1 MMIGIRIYLG
11 DKPSDDWFTAYNSY
25 RHNDITIGLIIIVS
39 GIKSESECVE
49 RIQEFLDTQICE
61 PWLSI
66 NGSEASIDGKNLKK
80 YLFTTSYSVVLN
92 EFDPEGKHYRARLK
106 FGRPDFSKT
115 EIQKEY
121 GFAYTYYFKGW
132 TTTIVMDFNEYSQA
146 VEVIGNPNPIATKLR
161 EEAPALDSIASSSKP
176 PTTSQRPPTPH
187 GGSLGGEITSRDDGY
202 QVVLLI
208 HGIRTQA
215 DWGPM
220 VQSKLEVPGQID
232 VIPIRYGYFDA
243 FRFWFPFWTRN
254 KPIERVY
261 EQIRVAL
268 QKYRRSHPD
277 AKLSIIAHSFGTYI
291 IGEILK
297 RGFDLQID
305 RLLLCGSVLPQGFLW
320 HQYQGRFADDKVVN
334 ECGKADVWPVLAQ
347 SASWGYGASGTHGF
361 GAVLVKDRF
370 HAGGHGQYFD
380 SGFVEKYWEPF
391 IRRGEYRGT
400 AFETKMPPTPWWLSV
415 LGILPLQWMIV
426 ALIVLALALAT
437 WPIHGMNVTPFQSRS
452 NTESSAYSHK
462 QPLKPVLPD
471 DIDIASASFMDYEG
485 DVRAPRLDLKLTNMG
500 ARPAFITQVK
510 VNVKRTWRLRDLPQ
524 VPGVIVP
531 PGHNYVVKL
540 KPREGPYQET
550 KGLSEG
556 LGKDEFGRF
565 SLQFEEDPWAASNL
579 RVAGFARSRALSG
592 R

>member
-1 MMIGIRIYLG
+1 
-11 DKPSDDWFTAYNSY
+11 
-25 RHNDITIGLIIIVS
+25 
-39 GIKSESECVE
+39 
-49 RIQEFLDTQICE
+49 
-61 PWLSI
+61 
-66 NGSEASIDGKNLKK
+66 
-80 YLFTTSYSVVLN
+80 
-92 EFDPEGKHYRARLK
+92 
-106 FGRPDFSKT
+106 
-115 EIQKEY
+115 
-121 GFAYTYYFKGW
+121 
-132 TTTIVMDFNEYSQA
+132 
-146 VEVIGNPNPIATKLR
+146 
-161 EEAPALDSIASSSKP
+161 
-176 PTTSQRPPTPH
+176 
-187 GGSLGGEITSRDDGY
+187 
-202 QVVLLI
+202 
-208 HGIRTQA
+208 
-215 DWGPM
+215 M
-220 VQSKLEVPGQID
+220 VRSKLEVPGQIE

-243 FRFWFPFWTRN
+243 FRFWSPFWTRK
-254 KPIERVY
+254 KPVEKVY
-261 EQIRVAL
+261 IQIRVAL
-268 QKYRRSHPD
+268 QKYKRDHPD
-277 AKLSIIAHSFGTYI
+277 AKLSIIAHSFGTYVV
-291 IGEILK
+291 GQILK
-297 RGFDLQID
+297 RGFDLQIH
-305 RLLLCGSVLPQGFLW
+305 RLILCSSVLPQDFPW
-320 HQYQGRFADDKVVN
+320 HEYQGRFADDKVVN
-334 ECGKADVWPVLAQ
+334 ECGKADIWPVLAQ

-415 LGILPLQWMIV
+415 VGILPLQWMIV

-437 WPIHGMNVTPFQSRS
+437 WLYYGMNVTPFRSRL

-471 DIDIASASFMDYEG
+471 DIDIALASFIDYEG

-565 SLQFEEDPWAASNL
+565 SLQFEEDPWAASNTIYL
-579 RVAGFARSRALSG
+579 AQVELIANSDEATYKTKDLLFLITMRGCSFPSEQQLQEIIAGAKSLSQNVDMAAINEALTENKRIILEADKIQAVKNTALLKLIESAKASPLG
-592 R
+592 QP